1 MKILFV
7 GSGFLPEKVGAME
20 LHMQFAAK
28 ELIKQGHDVLVVC
41 RGYSPGREEYSV
53 ESTEF
58 DGIPVKRLNHKFSRT
73 DSFEMMYS
81 NPDIVRTFEGIF
93 REYEPDV
100 VHIHHLFALT
110 LDIVDYVK
118 VTGVPLVMTLHDYWL
133 GCPRRQRITSSLE
146 ACPEVVLDRCV
157 NCLRSLWPAFFS
169 ARDENLP
176 KKQADSEDR
185 QRLEKYHEKVKSILD
200 KVDQLIAP
208 SRFVQTI
215 YARYGIAKR
224 AISIVPSGMD
234 MSRFEVVRRKRSSIF
249 RFGYLGPVIPSKG
262 VHILIEAFQTIAGS
276 DCALEIWGEVLPFY
290 KDTNYGHR
298 LAILAKGWETSI
310 QFKSRYDNAD
320 VAGILSAI
328 DALVVPSLW
337 YEAYPMTIQEAFLA
351 GTPVI
356 VSNFGGL
363 SEAVE
368 DEETGLLFNVGD
380 SVDLAK
386 KMKRIKQNATL
397 RQKLTESPKS
407 VRTVEETVAT
417 LLEIYSSLR
426 GDRDD
431 E

>member
-28 ELIKQGHDVLVVC
+28 ELIRQGHDVLVLC
-41 RGYSPGREEYSV
+41 RGYSPGKEEYAV

-58 DGIPVKRLNHKFSRT
+58 EGIPVKRLNHKFSRW

-93 REYEPDV
+93 REFEPDV

-146 ACPEVVLDRCV
+146 ACPEIVLDRCV
-157 NCLRSLWPAFFS
+157 HCLRSLWPAFFS
-169 ARDENLP
+169 ARDESIP
-176 KKQADSEDR
+176 KAEADGQDR
-185 QRLEKYHEKVKSILD
+185 ERLEKYHQKVRSILEKVDRL
-200 KVDQLIAP
+200 VAP
-208 SRFVQTI
+208 SRFVQRI
-215 YARYGIAKR
+215 YARYGIEKR
-224 AISIVPSGMD
+224 AISVIPGGLD
-234 MSRFEVVRRKRSSIF
+234 TTRFDDVTRKRSTIF

-262 VHILIEAFQTIAGS
+262 VHILIEAFQAIGGS
-276 DCALEIWGEVLPFY
+276 DCALEIWGEVLPY
-290 KDTNYGHR
+290 HKDTNYGHR

-310 QFKSRYDNAD
+310 HFNGRYDNAD
-320 VAGILSAI
+320 VAEILSAI
-328 DALVVPSLW
+328 DVLVVPSLW

-351 GTPVI
+351 GTPVL

-368 DEETGLLFNVGD
+368 DEETGLFFNVGD
-380 SVDLAK
+380 SVDLSK
-386 KMKRIKQNATL
+386 KMKRIKQNSAL
-397 RQKLTESPKS
+397 RQTLADSPKDVRS
-407 VRTVEETVAT
+407 VEQNVAA
-417 LLEIYSSLR
+417 LLEIYDSQR
-426 GDRDD
+426 IDRAD

>member
-28 ELIKQGHDVLVVC
+28 ELIKQGHDVLVLC
-41 RGYSPGREEYSV
+41 RGYSPGKEEYAV

-58 DGIPVKRLNHKFSRT
+58 EGIPVKRLNHKFSRWN
-73 DSFEMMYS
+73 SFEMMYS

-93 REYEPDV
+93 REFEPDV

-133 GCPRRQRITSSLE
+133 GCPRRQRITASLE
-146 ACPEVVLDRCV
+146 ACPEVVLDKCV
-157 NCLRSLWPAFFS
+157 HCLRSLWPAFFS
-169 ARDENLP
+169 ARDETLS
-176 KKQADSEDR
+176 KEQADREDR
-185 QRLEKYHEKVKSILD
+185 LRLEKYHKKVKSILGKAD
-200 KVDQLIAP
+200 RLVAP

-215 YARYGIAKR
+215 YARYGIER
-224 AISIVPSGMD
+224 RDISVIPSGLD
-234 MSRFEVVRRKRSSIF
+234 ASRFEGVGRKRSSIF

-276 DCALEIWGEVLPFY
+276 DCALDIWGEVLPFH

-310 QFKSRYDNAD
+310 HFNGRYDNSQVAEILAAVD
-320 VAGILSAI
+320 V
-328 DALVVPSLW
+328 LVVPSLW

-351 GTPVI
+351 GTPMI

-368 DEETGLLFNVGD
+368 DEETGLFFNVGD

-386 KMKRIKQNATL
+386 KMKRIKQDTAL
-397 RQKLTESPKS
+397 RQKLAESPKDVKS
-407 VRTVEETVAT
+407 VEENVAT
-417 LLEIYSSLR
+417 LLEIYNSQR
-426 GDRDD
+426 GGRVD